1 MVFITA
7 AQINHFDKQA
17 GLRGYPKSEQWFI
30 GIDLFLEQRFDVA
43 AEAFHQG
50 ARVDSCVACM
60 FYYAEVQRNHNN
72 QASFHLALPWTLE
85 GALRGHIHCMKLL
98 VIVYYN
104 QKKVPESQQMEAE
117 ALRNYWIQ
125 MMVEFSEERKIKEDV
140 KSCSSCCKSKNKNS
154 EDNKSNNNGTEKN
167 DKRSDTPI
175 IIGEEEE
182 EKSTTAHHR
191 QLSLLRHYNKPHDAI
206 EIRKAILRG
215 EDPKKL
221 QTLQTVRTKLG
232 LNRPEEHYQEVLVFL
247 NNNNTTDTD
256 TDTDNNN
263 SQDNNNNNNHNNK
276 NEKQRSANRFDYLM
290 GRKDGTVHIGSTP
303 ELI

>member
-1 MVFITA
+1 
-7 AQINHFDKQA
+7 
-17 GLRGYPKSEQWFI
+17 
-30 GIDLFLEQRFDVA
+30 
-43 AEAFHQG
+43 
-50 ARVDSCVACM
+50 VACM

-104 QKKVPESQQMEAE
+104 QKKVPESQQVEAE

-167 DKRSDTPI
+167 DKRSDTTI

-182 EKSTTAHHR
+182 ESTTAHR

-232 LNRPEEHYQEVLVFL
+232 LNQPEEHYQELLVFL
-247 NNNNTTDTD
+247 NTTDTDTD

-263 SQDNNNNNNHNNK
+263 SQDNNNNNHNNK
-276 NEKQRSANRFDYLM
+276 NERQRSANRFDYLI